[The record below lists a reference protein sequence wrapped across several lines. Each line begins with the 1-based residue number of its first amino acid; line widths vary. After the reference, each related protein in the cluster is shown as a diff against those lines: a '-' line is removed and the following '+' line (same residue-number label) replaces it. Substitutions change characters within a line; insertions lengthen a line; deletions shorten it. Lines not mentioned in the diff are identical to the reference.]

1 MFALKET
8 ALLWAALHTWQARS
22 TPRTVRLVLFPGC
35 DDFVEYTAADAEALL
50 KKLETPQPIKVQ
62 VVVQGDLVVNVG
74 ANVPLEVEVIDLD
87 NKDCGFEASS
97 DFDENGVVEDG
108 SWWVCSVESWPVE
121 QVGMLYQV
129 RDREGADD

>member
-1 MFALKET
+1 MQLTDIEPP
-8 ALLWAALHTWQARS
+8 S
-22 TPRTVRLVLFPGC
+22 
-35 DDFVEYTAADAEALL
+35 AEALAQARRWMGSL
-50 KKLETPQPIKVQ
+50 PRDQMDLLLVLTDDAHRVATLRAKAAQPIKVQ
-62 VVVQGDLVVNVG
+62 VVVQGGLVVNVG

-87 NKDCGFEASS
+87 NDACGFEASS